1 MTLHYS
7 GNTTIGQYT
16 SHSIT
21 CMCTAPYLHVG
32 AENHGI
38 GAHYY
43 MYVSHCGGVKST
55 EHNQVVFCH
64 DIYFESLELGVN
76 QRIVSFLVSVMRTFS
91 ICDGNR
97 AKVFSDAVNVIS
109 QLIAKL

>member
-1 MTLHYS
+1 
-7 GNTTIGQYT
+7 
-16 SHSIT
+16 
-21 CMCTAPYLHVG
+21 MCTARYLHVG

-76 QRIVSFLVSVMRTFS
+76 QRIVSFLVSVIRELSAFVMVTEQKYFQMLS
-91 ICDGNR
+91 M
-97 AKVFSDAVNVIS
+97 
-109 QLIAKL
+109 